1 VVRRLASLFDGLA
14 GATYRILG
22 WGVND
27 QAGTRCIDVTRPPI
41 IAPDL
46 LVESVTLNKAAFEPG
61 ETATA
66 MITVCNNG
74 NPTTGADFAVDLLR
88 RDPGPA
94 ACPPATTRRVSGP
107 ALSAGGF
114 DTFEV
119 CRLR

>member
-46 LVESVTLNKAAFEPG
+46 LVESVKQGSFRAGQN
-61 ETATA
+61 
-66 MITVCNNG
+66 CNRHDNRLQQRQPDDG
-74 NPTTGADFAVDLLR
+74 R
-88 RDPGPA
+88 R
-94 ACPPATTRRVSGP
+94 
-107 ALSAGGF
+107 L
-114 DTFEV
+114 
-119 CRLR
+119 CR